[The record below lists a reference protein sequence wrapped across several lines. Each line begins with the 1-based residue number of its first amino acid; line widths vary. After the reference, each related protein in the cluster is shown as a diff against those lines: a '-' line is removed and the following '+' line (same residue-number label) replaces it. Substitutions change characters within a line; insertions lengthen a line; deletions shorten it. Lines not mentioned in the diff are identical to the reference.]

1 MVNVFCI
8 GSVSEDYRTK
18 NTLNFFLSNKKYRVF
33 YNDFYTYYSNNELSK
48 RSQIKIKLFKLF
60 SQISIFFYM
69 FHADIIYLFAMQHGS
84 FPVRIAYFFK
94 KKIITDLFIS
104 FYDTEV
110 NDRKNYKPNSREAKI
125 AKKYDKNAIVNSNL
139 VFFLNQSEAE
149 YYTKV
154 LDIDI
159 TKINYRILPLCI
171 DEKPPA
177 NIDYFRKK
185 RKCLNLCWCGSYI
198 PLHGLDV
205 ILRAVSLLRK
215 MDLHL
220 YIWGPSNKESE
231 EYAGLIN
238 SLNIQD
244 IVTINNEWGGVNRK
258 KWEDFIVNVCDISL
272 GIFGQSI
279 KARTVI
285 ANKVIDGIAFRT
297 PVITAHSNGLKEY
310 FSGNDDIFITQN
322 TPEALAEMIEY
333 VANKHIQLDLNI
345 NKAFT
350 IYKNNFTPES
360 FSKKLSIYLDEFME
374 STSKNAIK

>member
-1 MVNVFCI
+1 MINVFCI

-18 NTLNFFLSNKKYRVF
+18 NTLNFFLSDKKYRVF
-33 YNDFYTYYSNNELSK
+33 YNDFYTHYSNNES
-48 RSQIKIKLFKLF
+48 SECSPIKIKFFKLF
-60 SQISIFFYM
+60 SLIPVFFYM

-84 FPVRIAYFFK
+84 FPVQIAYFFK
-94 KKIITDLFIS
+94 KKIITDFFIS

-110 NDRKNYKPNSREAKI
+110 NDRKNYKPESREAKM
-125 AKKYDKNAIVNSNL
+125 AKKHDKDAIINSRL

-177 NIDYFRKK
+177 NMDYFRKK

-198 PLHGLDV
+198 PLQGLDV
-205 ILRAVSLLRK
+205 ILKAVSLLRK

-220 YIWGPSNKESE
+220 YIWGRADKNSG
-231 EYAGLIN
+231 EYANLID

-244 IVTINNEWGGVNRK
+244 IVTIHNEWGGDSRK
-258 KWEDFIVNVCDISL
+258 KWEDFIVAVCDISL
-272 GIFGQSI
+272 GIFGQSM

-297 PVITAHSNGLKEY
+297 PVITAHSHGLQEY
-310 FSGNDDIFITQN
+310 FSGNDDIFMTQN

-333 VANKHIQLDLNI
+333 VANNHINLDLNI
-345 NKAFT
+345 GKAFT
-350 IYKNNFTPES
+350 IYKNHFTPEI
-360 FSKKLSIYLDEFME
+360 FTGKLSVYLEEFMK
-374 STSKNAIK
+374 SVSNK